1 VDPEAV
7 IVRLGTIRERLYE
20 NANGEAMDA
29 VNVLAAPIFRG
40 LGERVGTIGIIG
52 ASRDIPSPPPVPLL
66 IEIQSAAA
74 ALSKRLNS
82 DAYARVLGK
91 SR

>member
-7 IVRLGTIRERLYE
+7 IARPGIIRERLDE
-20 NANGEAMDA
+20 KASGEEMDA
-29 VNVLAAPIFRG
+29 VNVLAALIFRG
-40 LGERVGTIGIIG
+40 QGERVGTIGING
-52 ASRDIPSPPPVPLL
+52 ASRDIPSRPPIPLL

-82 DAYARVLGK
+82 DAYARVLCK